1 METSVLTLSVSAKTR
16 DLLKKLA
23 KETHRSETVLVTEA
37 IERYVEVENWHIK
50 EIKQA
55 IKEADAGKF
64 VTIKQKS
71 QL

>member
-1 METSVLTLSVSAKTR
+1 METSVLTLTVSAKTR

-23 KETHRSETVLVTEA
+23 KETQRSETVLVTEA

-55 IKEADAGKF
+55 IKK
-64 VTIKQKS
+64 
-71 QL
+71 

>member
-1 METSVLTLSVSAKTR
+1 METSVLTLTVSAKTR
-16 DLLKKLA
+16 SFLKKIA
-23 KETHRSETVLVTEA
+23 KETQRTETVLVTEA

-55 IKEADAGKF
+55 IKEADAGEF

>member
-1 METSVLTLSVSAKTR
+1 METSVLTLTVSAKTR

-23 KETHRSETVLVTEA
+23 KETQRSETVLVTEA

-55 IKEADAGKF
+55 IKDCDGK
-64 VTIKQKS
+64 I
-71 QL
+71 

>member
-1 METSVLTLSVSAKTR
+1 MGTSVLTLTISAKTR
-16 DLLKKLA
+16 SLLKKLA
-23 KETHRSETVLVTEA
+23 KETQRTETVLVTEA

-55 IKEADAGKF
+55 IKEADAGEF